1 MEISNRMRPTTVLLL
16 LIILPISL
24 FAVKPS
30 NKQSSSLQTQSAV
43 NVEAETTLSDKSS
56 SKFERK
62 LKRIKRRMEALA
74 KRSKSEKRPIENLL
88 FSSVFLFVTGIL
100 MLVAL
105 QGSLAIFVIV
115 GLAALLVS
123 SILSIVAYSRKEEKK
138 FLTKLLFFTIGLPV
152 LLLCAILLIGV
163 LINEIF

>member
-1 MEISNRMRPTTVLLL
+1 MEISNKMRPITVLLM

-30 NKQSSSLQTQSAV
+30 NKQASSLQTQTAV

-74 KRSKSEKRPIENLL
+74 KRSKSEKKPIENLKIRHL
-88 FSSVFLFVTGIL
+88 R
-100 MLVAL
+100 MN
-105 QGSLAIFVIV
+105 SL
-115 GLAALLVS
+115 GM
-123 SILSIVAYSRKEEKK
+123 
-138 FLTKLLFFTIGLPV
+138 
-152 LLLCAILLIGV
+152 
-163 LINEIF
+163 

>member
-1 MEISNRMRPTTVLLL
+1 LEISNRMRPSTVLLL

-30 NKQSSSLQTQSAV
+30 NKQASSLQTQTAV

-62 LKRIKRRMEALA
+62 LKRIKRRMEALS
-74 KRSKSEKRPIENLL
+74 KRSKSEKKPIENLL
-88 FSSVFLFVTGIL
+88 FSSVFLFITGIL
-100 MLVAL
+100 MIFAL
-105 QGSLAIFVIV
+105 QGGMAVFVIV
-115 GLAALLVS
+115 GLAALVAS
-123 SILSIVAYSRKEEKK
+123 SILSLVAYSRKEEKK

-163 LINEIF
+163 LINVIF

>member
-1 MEISNRMRPTTVLLL
+1 MRPITVLLM

-30 NKQSSSLQTQSAV
+30 NKQASSLQTQTAV

-74 KRSKSEKRPIENLL
+74 KRSKSEKKPIENLL
-88 FSSVFLFVTGIL
+88 FSSVFLFVTGAL

-105 QGSLAIFVIV
+105 QGSIAIFVIV
-115 GLAALLVS
+115 GLAALIAA
-123 SILSIVAYSRKEEKK
+123 SILSLVAYSRKDEKK
-138 FLTKLLFFTIGLPV
+138 FLATLLFFTMGIPVV
-152 LLLCAILLIGV
+152 LLSAILLIGI
-163 LINEIF
+163 LIDAIF

>member
-1 MEISNRMRPTTVLLL
+1 MEISNRMRPSTVLLL

>member
-1 MEISNRMRPTTVLLL
+1 LEISNRMRPSTVLLL

>member
-1 MEISNRMRPTTVLLL
+1 MRPSTVLLL

>member
-1 MEISNRMRPTTVLLL
+1 MRPNTVLLM

-30 NKQSSSLQTQSAV
+30 NKQVSSLQTQTAV

-56 SKFERK
+56 SRFERK
-62 LKRIKRRMEALA
+62 LKRIKRRMEALV
-74 KRSKSEKRPIENLL
+74 KRSESEKKPIENLL
-88 FSSVFLFVTGIL
+88 FSSVFLVVTGTL

-105 QGSLAIFVIV
+105 QGSIAIFVIV
-115 GLAALLVS
+115 GLAALVAA

-138 FLTKLLFFTIGLPV
+138 FLTKLLFFTVGLPV
-152 LLLCAILLIGV
+152 LLLSAIVLLGLLIEEV
-163 LINEIF
+163 F